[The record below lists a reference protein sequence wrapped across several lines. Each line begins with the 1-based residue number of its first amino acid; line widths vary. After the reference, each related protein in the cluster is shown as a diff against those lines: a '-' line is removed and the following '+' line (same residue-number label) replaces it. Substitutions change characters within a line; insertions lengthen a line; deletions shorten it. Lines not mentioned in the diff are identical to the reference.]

1 MKKSLLALAVSALAA
16 ASIASTAASAATVY
30 DKDGTSLAVYGRVQS
45 VFQSKHWSSTKD
57 ENSIKSSARLGLE
70 GRTQLFE
77 GVTGFGKAEWEAA
90 NGDNTP
96 DGDDNFRARYL
107 WVGLDFGQGG
117 EVKIGKFEEAI
128 KYAIGPTDIFEDAGC
143 TGLAGNDD
151 KRESVIQYK
160 WSGYGVDAIV
170 SYALA
175 KNSLQVD
182 GAYKVGET
190 VDLDYSVSAALGYT
204 SPDVGFGPIGVRL
217 GYIYGSFADLK
228 DHENNQFTVY
238 SDDKDYFTGY
248 GYDDYNQF
256 AISAFWG
263 SLARGPYVAGVYQQR
278 KFGTQYI
285 GGVLEEGLIGDM
297 TVSGFEF
304 IVAYTFDN
312 GMQLAT
318 GYEYQKYKVDGE
330 NGGSVEAGT
339 IPLMAMWRINP
350 RFDVWA
356 EARFDAG
363 TDDDDD
369 ANEGF
374 DNVVGTNYSENVY
387 SMGMRYKF

>member
-1 MKKSLLALAVSALAA
+1 MKKSIIALAVSALAA
-16 ASIASTAASAATVY
+16 ASIASTATSAATVY
-30 DKDGTSLAVYGRVQS
+30 DKDGTSLSVYGRVQS
-45 VFQSKHWSSTKD
+45 IFQSKHWSSTD
-57 ENSIKSSARLGLE
+57 GENSIKSSARLGLD
-70 GRTQLFE
+70 GRTYLFD
-77 GVTGFGKAEWEAA
+77 GVTAFGKAEWEAA
-90 NGDNTP
+90 NGDNTK
-96 DGDDNFRARYL
+96 DSSDSFDVRYL
-107 WVGLDFGQGG
+107 WVGLDFGYGG

-175 KNSLQVD
+175 KNNLHVD
-182 GAYKVGET
+182 GAYEVGEN

-204 SPDVGFGPIGVRL
+204 SSDVGFGPFGVRV
-217 GYIYGSFADLK
+217 GYIFGSFADG
-228 DHENNQFTVY
+228 DHANNVFGY
-238 SDDKDYFTGY
+238 DDATGASLM
-248 GYDDYNQF
+248 YDDYNQF

-263 SLARGPYVAGVYQQR
+263 SLAHGPYVAGVYQQR
-278 KFGTQYI
+278 KFGTAVVN
-285 GGVLEEGLIGDM
+285 GGNNNYDAPDF

-318 GYEYQKYKVDGE
+318 GYEYQKYKVNGE
-330 NGGSVEAGT
+330 NGGSVTAGT
-339 IPLMAMWRINP
+339 IPLLAMWRINP
-350 RFDVWA
+350 RFNVWA

-363 TDDDDD
+363 TDDDD
-369 ANEGF
+369 NSERF
-374 DNVVGTNYSENVY
+374 DDVVGTNYSENVY
-387 SMGMRYKF
+387 AFGMRYNF